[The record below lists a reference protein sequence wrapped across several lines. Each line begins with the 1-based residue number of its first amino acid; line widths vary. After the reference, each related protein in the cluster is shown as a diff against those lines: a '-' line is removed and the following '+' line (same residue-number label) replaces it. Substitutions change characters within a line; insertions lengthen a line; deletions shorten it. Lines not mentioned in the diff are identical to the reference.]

1 MALRTCGVWRSPLPM
16 KPHPPGA
23 VASLVCGILAVVFA
37 YVPVF
42 GVVLGVAAMIN
53 AGRARRALADGPD
66 LWLPSSLPIAGQ
78 VCGII
83 GAVLSSLATL
93 WAVAIF
99 SVIAALIAAMING
112 MPSHPVEPMWVPKL

>member
-1 MALRTCGVWRSPLPM
+1 M
-16 KPHPPGA
+16 KPNPPGA

-53 AGRARRALADGPD
+53 AGRARRALVDGPD
-66 LWLPSSLPIAGQ
+66 LWLPSGLPIAGQ

-93 WAVAIF
+93 WAVAVF
-99 SVIAALIAAMING
+99 SIIAALIAAAVHG
-112 MPSHPVEPMWVPKL
+112 AAAMPVHPHWIPML